1 MRLHENNNEDDEL
14 QRLRARRQG
23 TERSR
28 RPESRTSRTAPSRTE
43 YKTTAKQSRTV
54 DHTYDDDYYEEEDY
68 DYEGS
73 DKGYSDY
80 DADYD
85 GLEVPFENENHKN
98 RRVNSAGSYGAGRQN
113 AFESRTSRSSAP
125 KRQVAQ
131 PTAARSRTGSGNS
144 DFNNST
150 GYGSGNS
157 RRPSRKRKKAK
168 WPAILLCL
176 LAVICVYGGWTFIHR
191 ATGYWNIAVFGVD
204 SRDGNTKN
212 ALADV
217 QVICSIN
224 QETGDIKLVSVYRDT
239 YLKID
244 SKGTYHKIN
253 EAYFKGGHK
262 QAVSALEE
270 NLDLKI
276 DDYATFNWKAVAQ
289 AINVLGGVDI
299 DITQPEFKYINAF
312 ITETVNS
319 TGIGSTQ
326 LASAG
331 PNHLDGVQ
339 AVAYCRLRLM
349 DTDFQRTERQRKVIS
364 LALEKAKQADLA
376 TRTNLVKAILPQIS
390 TSVGID
396 DVLPLAKNIS
406 KYHIGE
412 TAGFP
417 FAQKTKKMGKMD
429 CVIPVTLESNVVT
442 LHQFLYGEEALYSP
456 SSAVKKISDH
466 IAEESGFYEG
476 GKAAPTSSGSGK
488 SDSKGQS
495 SGNSKNN
502 APAPAQTAAETAAA
516 ESSEAEE
523 VIDETSETAD
533 EMEAEESTAAVIEKL
548 DESKAEK
555 ETTSASEGGPG
566 TVKPKETE
574 KAAETTADDSSKGP
588 GVQETAGNTDADSGE
603 NTKNTELIGPGV

>member
-1 MRLHENNNEDDEL
+1 M
-14 QRLRARRQG
+14 
-23 TERSR
+23 
-28 RPESRTSRTAPSRTE
+28 
-43 YKTTAKQSRTV
+43 
-54 DHTYDDDYYEEEDY
+54 
-68 DYEGS
+68 
-73 DKGYSDY
+73 
-80 DADYD
+80 
-85 GLEVPFENENHKN
+85 
-98 RRVNSAGSYGAGRQN
+98 
-113 AFESRTSRSSAP
+113 
-125 KRQVAQ
+125 
-131 PTAARSRTGSGNS
+131 
-144 DFNNST
+144 
-150 GYGSGNS
+150 
-157 RRPSRKRKKAK
+157 
-168 WPAILLCL
+168 
-176 LAVICVYGGWTFIHR
+176 ICVYGGWTFLHR
-191 ATGYWNIAVFGVD
+191 STGYWNIAVFGVD

-224 QETGDIKLVSVYRDT
+224 QKNGDIKLVSVYRDT

-244 SKGTYHKIN
+244 SKGSYHKIN

-396 DVLPLAKNIS
+396 DVLPLAKNVS

-417 FAQKTKKMGKMD
+417 FTQKTKKMGKMD

-442 LHQFLYGEEALYSP
+442 LHQFLYGEDALYSP
-456 SSAVKKISDH
+456 SSTVKKISDH

-495 SGNSKNN
+495 SGNSKKDS
-502 APAPAQTAAETAAA
+502 PSPAQTAAA

-523 VIDETSETAD
+523 TIDETSTETD
-533 EMEAEESTAAVIEKL
+533 ESAAEESTSAIIEKL
-548 DESKAEK
+548 DETKAEK

-574 KAAETTADDSSKGP
+574 KASETTADDFSKGP
-588 GVQETAGNTDADSGE
+588 GMQETVSNPGNTSGE
-603 NTKNTELIGPGV
+603 STEKADLIGPGV

>member
-1 MRLHENNNEDDEL
+1 ML
-14 QRLRARRQG
+14 
-23 TERSR
+23 
-28 RPESRTSRTAPSRTE
+28 
-43 YKTTAKQSRTV
+43 
-54 DHTYDDDYYEEEDY
+54 
-68 DYEGS
+68 
-73 DKGYSDY
+73 
-80 DADYD
+80 
-85 GLEVPFENENHKN
+85 
-98 RRVNSAGSYGAGRQN
+98 
-113 AFESRTSRSSAP
+113 
-125 KRQVAQ
+125 
-131 PTAARSRTGSGNS
+131 
-144 DFNNST
+144 
-150 GYGSGNS
+150 
-157 RRPSRKRKKAK
+157 
-168 WPAILLCL
+168 
-176 LAVICVYGGWTFIHR
+176 CVYGGWSFLRR

-217 QVICSIN
+217 QLICSIN
-224 QETGDIKLVSVYRDT
+224 QETGEIKLVSVYRDT
-239 YLKID
+239 YLKIN

-270 NLDLKI
+270 NLDVKI
-276 DDYATFNWKAVAQ
+276 NDYATFNWKAVAQ

-299 DITQPEFKYINAF
+299 EITQPEFKYINAF

-390 TSVGID
+390 TSVGVD
-396 DVLPLAKNIS
+396 DVLPMAKNAS

-442 LHQFLYGEEALYSP
+442 LHQFLYGEDAIYSP
-456 SSAVKKISDH
+456 SSTVKKSVIILLKNQVFMKVVRRLRLLPVPENQTARASH
-466 IAEESGFYEG
+466 PEQVKIMLRPRLLHKQQLKKVLKQKKQQRRPAIQRIKQQQKRVQQLLLKNWTTPKQRKKLPAHR
-476 GKAAPTSSGSGK
+476 KAA
-488 SDSKGQS
+488 Q
-495 SGNSKNN
+495 
-502 APAPAQTAAETAAA
+502 
-516 ESSEAEE
+516 
-523 VIDETSETAD
+523 V
-533 EMEAEESTAAVIEKL
+533 L
-548 DESKAEK
+548 
-555 ETTSASEGGPG
+555 
-566 TVKPKETE
+566 
-574 KAAETTADDSSKGP
+574 
-588 GVQETAGNTDADSGE
+588 
-603 NTKNTELIGPGV
+603 

>member
-23 TERSR
+23 TGRSR
-28 RPESRTSRTAPSRTE
+28 RAVSNVSRSASSRAN
-43 YKTTAKQSRTV
+43 YKTAARQSKTV
-54 DHTYDDDYYEEEDY
+54 DHTYDEDYYEEEDY
-68 DYEGS
+68 DYDDDRGTAKHNT
-73 DKGYSDY
+73 DHNR
-80 DADYD
+80 
-85 GLEVPFENENHKN
+85 LEVPFENENRRS
-98 RRVNSAGSYGAGRQN
+98 RRVNSAGSY
-113 AFESRTSRSSAP
+113 EPERTSAT
-125 KRQVAQ
+125 Q
-131 PTAARSRTGSGNS
+131 PENGFSNSFSGSGS
-144 DFNNST
+144 NNS
-150 GYGSGNS
+150 NRS
-157 RRPSRKRKKAK
+157 RRPSRKRKKVK

-390 TSVGID
+390 TSIGVD

-429 CVIPVTLESNVVT
+429 CVIPVTLESNVTT
-442 LHQFLYGEEALYSP
+442 LHQFLYGEDTLYSP

-488 SDSKGQS
+488 SEGKKSQS
-495 SGNSKNN
+495 SENN
-502 APAPAQTAAETAAA
+502 NAPAQTAAETVP

-523 VIDETSETAD
+523 SIDETSETTD
-533 EMEAEESTAAVIEKL
+533 ETEAEESTAAIIEKL
-548 DESKAEK
+548 DESKTEK
-555 ETTSASEGGPG
+555 ETNSPSKGGPG

-574 KAAETTADDSSKGP
+574 KSQETTADDSSKGP
-588 GVQETAGNTDADSGE
+588 GVQETKADPGNTSGE
-603 NTKNTELIGPGV
+603 NTETIEPVGPGA

>member
-1 MRLHENNNEDDEL
+1 MRLHENNNEEDEL

-23 TERSR
+23 TGRGR
-28 RPESRTSRTAPSRTE
+28 RPTSRVSKSASSRTE
-43 YKTTAKQSRTV
+43 YNTTARQTRTV
-54 DHTYDDDYYEEEDY
+54 DPTYDEDYYEEEDY
-68 DYEGS
+68 DYDENYTEDSGS
-73 DKGYSDY
+73 D
-80 DADYD
+80 
-85 GLEVPFENENHKN
+85 GLKIPFQNES
-98 RRVNSAGSYGAGRQN
+98 RRRPRMTSAGSYTAGQQTAFKNKSSRDTVSKRPTAQTSAGRR
-113 AFESRTSRSSAP
+113 E
-125 KRQVAQ
+125 
-131 PTAARSRTGSGNS
+131 
-144 DFNNST
+144 NNSGT
-150 GYGSGNS
+150 YNSGTSDGSNTYKKT
-157 RRPSRKRKKAK
+157 SRKRKKVK

-176 LAVICVYGGWTFIHR
+176 LAVICVYGGWTFLHR
-191 ATGYWNIAVFGVD
+191 STGYWNIAVFGVD

-224 QETGDIKLVSVYRDT
+224 QKNGDIKLVSVYRDT

-244 SKGTYHKIN
+244 SKGSYHKIN

-396 DVLPLAKNIS
+396 DVLPLAKNVS

-417 FAQKTKKMGKMD
+417 FTQKTKKMGKMD

-442 LHQFLYGEEALYSP
+442 LHQFLYGEDALYSP
-456 SSAVKKISDH
+456 SSTVKKISDH

-495 SGNSKNN
+495 SGNSKKDS
-502 APAPAQTAAETAAA
+502 PSPAQTAAA

-523 VIDETSETAD
+523 TIDETSAETD
-533 EMEAEESTAAVIEKL
+533 ESAAEESTSAIIEKL

-555 ETTSASEGGPG
+555 ETTNASEGGPG

-574 KAAETTADDSSKGP
+574 KASETTADDSSKGP
-588 GVQETAGNTDADSGE
+588 GMQETV
-603 NTKNTELIGPGV
+603 I

>member
-1 MRLHENNNEDDEL
+1 MRLHENKEGDEL

-23 TERSR
+23 TGRN
-28 RPESRTSRTAPSRTE
+28 
-43 YKTTAKQSRTV
+43 YKNCPRQTKTV
-54 DHTYDDDYYEEEDY
+54 DHTYDEDYYEEEDY
-68 DYEGS
+68 DYEYEEEP
-73 DKGYSDY
+73 DPN
-80 DADYD
+80 
-85 GLEVPFENENHKN
+85 GLEVPFENDN
-98 RRVNSAGSYGAGRQN
+98 RRSAGVSHRYSEYSNQSRGKRKTSNRYSTSGTTGNVEASASSGKTGKTGR
-113 AFESRTSRSSAP
+113 
-125 KRQVAQ
+125 
-131 PTAARSRTGSGNS
+131 
-144 DFNNST
+144 NNPGKT
-150 GYGSGNS
+150 
-157 RRPSRKRKKAK
+157 SRKRKKAK
-168 WPAILLCL
+168 WPVILLSL
-176 LAVICVYGGWTFIHR
+176 LVVLCVYGGWSFLHR

-217 QVICSIN
+217 QLICSIN
-224 QETGDIKLVSVYRDT
+224 QETGEIKLVSVYRDT

-270 NLDLKI
+270 NLDVKI
-276 DDYATFNWKAVAQ
+276 NDYATFNWKAVAQ

-299 DITQPEFKYINAF
+299 EITQPEFKYINAF

-390 TSVGID
+390 TSVGVD
-396 DVLPLAKNIS
+396 DVLPMAKNAS

-442 LHQFLYGEEALYSP
+442 LHQFLYGEDAMYSP
-456 SSAVKKISDH
+456 SSTVKKISDH

-488 SDSKGQS
+488 SDSKSQS
-495 SGNSKNN
+495 SGTSKNN
-502 APAPAQTAAETAAA
+502 APAQTAAQTAAE

-523 VIDETSETAD
+523 TTEETGDTTDKTA
-533 EMEAEESTAAVIEKL
+533 AEESTAAIIEKL
-548 DESKAEK
+548 DDSKTEK

-574 KAAETTADDSSKGP
+574 KAETAADESSKEP
-588 GVQETAGNTDADSGE
+588 GVQKTTENSENDNVSGE
-603 NTKNTELIGPGV
+603 NTGNTDPIGPGV

>member
-1 MRLHENNNEDDEL
+1 MRLHENNNEEDEL

-23 TERSR
+23 TDRSR
-28 RPESRTSRTAPSRTE
+28 RPVSRASKSASSRTE
-43 YKTTAKQSRTV
+43 YGTTDRQIRTV
-54 DHTYDDDYYEEEDY
+54 NPTYDEDYYEEEDY
-68 DYEGS
+68 DYNEDYTENSGS
-73 DKGYSDY
+73 D
-80 DADYD
+80 
-85 GLEVPFENENHKN
+85 GLKVPFQNEN
-98 RRVNSAGSYGAGRQN
+98 RRRPRMTSAGSYTAGQQT
-113 AFESRTSRSSAP
+113 AFKNKSSRDTIA
-125 KRQVAQ
+125 KRQTAQ
-131 PTAARSRTGSGNS
+131 TAASRRENHSGAYNSNTSNGSG
-144 DFNNST
+144 T
-150 GYGSGNS
+150 YKKT
-157 RRPSRKRKKAK
+157 SRKRKKAK

-176 LAVICVYGGWTFIHR
+176 LAVICVYGGWTFLHR
-191 ATGYWNIAVFGVD
+191 STGYWNIAVFGVD

-217 QVICSIN
+217 QVLCSIN
-224 QETGDIKLVSVYRDT
+224 QKNGDIKLVSVYRDT

-244 SKGTYHKIN
+244 SKGSYHKIN

-331 PNHLDGVQ
+331 LNHLDGVQ

-396 DVLPLAKNIS
+396 DVLPLAKNVS

-417 FAQKTKKMGKMD
+417 FTQKTKKMGKMD

-442 LHQFLYGEEALYSP
+442 LHQFLYGEDALYSP
-456 SSAVKKISDH
+456 L
-466 IAEESGFYEG
+466 
-476 GKAAPTSSGSGK
+476 P
-488 SDSKGQS
+488 
-495 SGNSKNN
+495 
-502 APAPAQTAAETAAA
+502 
-516 ESSEAEE
+516 
-523 VIDETSETAD
+523 
-533 EMEAEESTAAVIEKL
+533 L
-548 DESKAEK
+548 
-555 ETTSASEGGPG
+555 
-566 TVKPKETE
+566 
-574 KAAETTADDSSKGP
+574 
-588 GVQETAGNTDADSGE
+588 
-603 NTKNTELIGPGV
+603 

>member
-1 MRLHENNNEDDEL
+1 MRLHENNNEEDEL

-23 TERSR
+23 TDRSR
-28 RPESRTSRTAPSRTE
+28 RPVSRASKSASSRTE
-43 YKTTAKQSRTV
+43 YGTTDRQTRTV
-54 DHTYDDDYYEEEDY
+54 NPTYDEDYYEEEDY
-68 DYEGS
+68 DYNEDYTENFGS
-73 DKGYSDY
+73 D
-80 DADYD
+80 
-85 GLEVPFENENHKN
+85 GLKVPFQNEN
-98 RRVNSAGSYGAGRQN
+98 RRRPRMTSAGSYTAGQQTAFKNKSSRDTVAKRQTAQTAAGRREN
-113 AFESRTSRSSAP
+113 HSGVYNSNTSN
-125 KRQVAQ
+125 
-131 PTAARSRTGSGNS
+131 GSG
-144 DFNNST
+144 T
-150 GYGSGNS
+150 YKKT
-157 RRPSRKRKKAK
+157 SRKRKKAK

-176 LAVICVYGGWTFIHR
+176 LAVICVYGGWTFLHR
-191 ATGYWNIAVFGVD
+191 STGYWNIAVFGVD

-217 QVICSIN
+217 QVLCSIN
-224 QETGDIKLVSVYRDT
+224 QKNGDIKLVSVYRDT
-239 YLKID
+239 YLKVD
-244 SKGTYHKIN
+244 SKGSYHKIN

-396 DVLPLAKNIS
+396 DVLPLAKNVS

-417 FAQKTKKMGKMD
+417 FTQKTKKMGKMD

-442 LHQFLYGEEALYSP
+442 LHQFLYGEDALYSP
-456 SSAVKKISDH
+456 SSTVKKISDH

-495 SGNSKNN
+495 SGNSKKDS
-502 APAPAQTAAETAAA
+502 PSPAQTAAQTAAG

-523 VIDETSETAD
+523 TIDETSAETDETA
-533 EMEAEESTAAVIEKL
+533 AEGSTSAIIEKL
-548 DESKAEK
+548 DEPKAEK
-555 ETTSASEGGPG
+555 ETTSTSEGGPG
-566 TVKPKETE
+566 TIKPKETE
-574 KAAETTADDSSKGP
+574 KATETTADDSSKGP
-588 GVQETAGNTDADSGE
+588 GMQETVSNSGNTSGE
-603 NTKNTELIGPGV
+603 NTEKADLIGPGV

>member
-1 MRLHENNNEDDEL
+1 MRLHENENNEVDEL

-23 TERSR
+23 TSRSR
-28 RPESRTSRTAPSRTE
+28 RSASSLSKTTSSRTE
-43 YKTTAKQSRTV
+43 FKTVPKQAKAI
-54 DHTYDDDYYEEEDY
+54 DHTYDEDYYEEEDY
-68 DYEGS
+68 DY
-73 DKGYSDY
+73 DDY
-80 DADYD
+80 REESVRS
-85 GLEVPFENENHKN
+85 GLEVPFENENHS
-98 RRVNSAGSYGAGRQN
+98 RVISTGSYQSKQKNTADSKNPRASASKRKTSQIPADKGENSFGGYSSKN
-113 AFESRTSRSSAP
+113 SSHSRKP
-125 KRQVAQ
+125 
-131 PTAARSRTGSGNS
+131 
-144 DFNNST
+144 
-150 GYGSGNS
+150 Y
-157 RRPSRKRKKAK
+157 RKRKKPK

-176 LAVICVYGGWTFIHR
+176 LAVICVYGGWTFLHR

-276 DDYATFNWKAVAQ
+276 NDYATFNWKAVAQ
-289 AINVLGGVDI
+289 AINVLGGIDI

-326 LASAG
+326 LTSAG

-412 TAGFP
+412 TSGFP

-442 LHQFLYGEEALYSP
+442 LHQFLYGEDALYSP

-488 SDSKGQS
+488 SDSKNQS

-502 APAPAQTAAETAAA
+502 TPAPAQTAAETTAA
-516 ESSEAEE
+516 ESSDAEE
-523 VIDETSETAD
+523 ITDKTSEANNET
-533 EMEAEESTAAVIEKL
+533 EAEESTAAVIEKL
-548 DESKAEK
+548 EESKTEK
-555 ETTSASEGGPG
+555 ETSNASEGGPG

-574 KAAETTADDSSKGP
+574 KAQETTADNSSKGP
-588 GVQETAGNTDADSGE
+588 GVQETSDSSNSKPDEMPGNA
-603 NTKNTELIGPGV
+603 KPIGPGV

>member
-1 MRLHENNNEDDEL
+1 MEAGLSFTEL
-14 QRLRARRQG
+14 RD
-23 TERSR
+23 T
-28 RPESRTSRTAPSRTE
+28 
-43 YKTTAKQSRTV
+43 
-54 DHTYDDDYYEEEDY
+54 
-68 DYEGS
+68 
-73 DKGYSDY
+73 
-80 DADYD
+80 
-85 GLEVPFENENHKN
+85 
-98 RRVNSAGSYGAGRQN
+98 
-113 AFESRTSRSSAP
+113 
-125 KRQVAQ
+125 
-131 PTAARSRTGSGNS
+131 
-144 DFNNST
+144 
-150 GYGSGNS
+150 
-157 RRPSRKRKKAK
+157 
-168 WPAILLCL
+168 
-176 LAVICVYGGWTFIHR
+176 
-191 ATGYWNIAVFGVD
+191 GVD

-217 QVICSIN
+217 QLICSIN
-224 QETGDIKLVSVYRDT
+224 QETGEIKLVSVYRDT

-270 NLDLKI
+270 NLDVKI
-276 DDYATFNWKAVAQ
+276 NDYATFNWKAVAQ

-299 DITQPEFKYINAF
+299 EITQPEFKYINTF

-390 TSVGID
+390 TSVGVD
-396 DVLPLAKNIS
+396 DVLPMAKNAS

-442 LHQFLYGEEALYSP
+442 LHQFLYGEDALYSP
-456 SSAVKKISDH
+456 SSTVKKISDH

-488 SDSKGQS
+488 SDSKSQS
-495 SGNSKNN
+495 SGTSKNN
-502 APAPAQTAAETAAA
+502 APAQTAAQTAAE

-523 VIDETSETAD
+523 TTEETGDTTDKTA
-533 EMEAEESTAAVIEKL
+533 AEESTAAIIEKL
-548 DESKAEK
+548 DDSKTEK

-574 KAAETTADDSSKGP
+574 KAETAADESSKGP
-588 GVQETAGNTDADSGE
+588 GVQKTTENSENDNVSGE
-603 NTKNTELIGPGV
+603 NTGNTDPIGPGV

>member
-1 MRLHENNNEDDEL
+1 M
-14 QRLRARRQG
+14 
-23 TERSR
+23 T
-28 RPESRTSRTAPSRTE
+28 
-43 YKTTAKQSRTV
+43 
-54 DHTYDDDYYEEEDY
+54 
-68 DYEGS
+68 
-73 DKGYSDY
+73 
-80 DADYD
+80 
-85 GLEVPFENENHKN
+85 
-98 RRVNSAGSYGAGRQN
+98 SAGSYTAGQQT
-113 AFESRTSRSSAP
+113 AFKNKSSRDTIA
-125 KRQVAQ
+125 KRQTAQ
-131 PTAARSRTGSGNS
+131 TAASRRENHSGAYNSNTSNGSG
-144 DFNNST
+144 T
-150 GYGSGNS
+150 YKKT
-157 RRPSRKRKKAK
+157 SRKRKKAK

-176 LAVICVYGGWTFIHR
+176 LAVICVYGGWTFLHR
-191 ATGYWNIAVFGVD
+191 STGYWNIAVFGVD

-217 QVICSIN
+217 QVLCSIN
-224 QETGDIKLVSVYRDT
+224 QKNGDIKLVSVYRDT

-244 SKGTYHKIN
+244 SKGSYHKIN

-331 PNHLDGVQ
+331 LNHLDGVQ

-396 DVLPLAKNIS
+396 DVLPLAKNVS

-417 FAQKTKKMGKMD
+417 FTQKTKKMGKMD

-442 LHQFLYGEEALYSP
+442 LHQFLYGEDALYSP
-456 SSAVKKISDH
+456 SSTVKKISDH

-495 SGNSKNN
+495 SGNSKKDS
-502 APAPAQTAAETAAA
+502 PSPAQTVAQTAAA

-523 VIDETSETAD
+523 TIDETSAETDETA
-533 EMEAEESTAAVIEKL
+533 AEESNSAIIEKL
-548 DESKAEK
+548 DDPKVEK

-574 KAAETTADDSSKGP
+574 KATETIADDSSKGP
-588 GVQETAGNTDADSGE
+588 GMQETVSNSGNTSGE
-603 NTKNTELIGPGV
+603 NTEKADLIGPGV